1 MNQGLNRQVRQITT
15 KQRKKNAVTGIVIGA
30 IALIFGAVLA
40 VTGMFFY
47 IDASVKSKKSQ
58 AKEFPF
64 DPWETGSSTQESY
77 KTINAIGLT
86 YDFAVDFKETY
97 HYYFAFDE
105 EGHSVIVKM
114 KGDLEPEYQELVDFM
129 FGDESM
135 EVPELVRIRGVAAA
149 IEDDIREFAIEYMN
163 ELYDEEFLNQENFE
177 LYLGQAFL
185 DTTIKPMG
193 HGDYSV
199 GSIFLGLGFGFL
211 AISLFLLVFN
221 IRGYK
226 AAVLAEEKE
235 KMLLSQMSTYFSD
248 APSPNVGETADLQT
262 VIDKTAPPEQEN
274 ELQKIIQEPK
284 EEKKGNVFLGLIG
297 AIGGSLIG
305 VALWLLIGMVG
316 FIAGIAGFVMLKFAL
331 LGYQKLSGKLD
342 KKGAVIS
349 LFVAAFMVFGANVL
363 EFVIGICKAYF
374 EYEASF
380 DTVWFVVTNFVE
392 LMTDYD
398 MWRGFW
404 VNLVIGYGLS
414 IWSSF
419 SLIGSILRYK
429 EK

>member
-1 MNQGLNRQVRQITT
+1 MNQGVNRQMKQVTTRQ
-15 KQRKKNAVTGIVIGA
+15 KKKNAVTGIVFGALALMFGA
-30 IALIFGAVLA
+30 ILA
-40 VTGMFFY
+40 VTGMFFF
-47 IDASVKSKKSQ
+47 IDASVESKKSQ
-58 AKEFPF
+58 AKESIF
-64 DPWETGSSTQESY
+64 DPWETGSSAQESY
-77 KTINAIGLT
+77 KTVNAIGLT

-114 KGDLEPEYQELVDFM
+114 KGELEPEYQVLVDFM
-129 FGDESM
+129 YGDESM
-135 EVPELVRIRGVAAA
+135 EVPEPVCIRGVATA

-163 ELYDEEFLNQENFE
+163 EMYEDEFLNEDNFE
-177 LYLGQAFL
+177 NYLGRAFL

-199 GSIFLGLGFGFL
+199 GSVFLGLGFAFL
-211 AISLFLLVFN
+211 AISVFLLVLN
-221 IRGYK
+221 IRGHK

-235 KMLLSQMSTYFSD
+235 KTLLSQMSTYASD
-248 APSPNVGETADLQT
+248 APSLDGGEAAELQA
-262 VIDKTAPPEQEN
+262 VIDRTPSLTQED
-274 ELQKIIQEPK
+274 ELKKIIVEPK
-284 EEKKGNVFLGLIG
+284 EKNGNLFLGLIG

-305 VALWLLIGMVG
+305 VALWLVIGMVG
-316 FIAGIAGFVMLKFAL
+316 FIAGIAGFLMLKFAL

-342 KKGAVIS
+342 KKGAVLC
-349 LFVAAFMVFGANVL
+349 LFIAAFMVFGANVL
-363 EFVIGICKAYF
+363 EFVISLCKAYF

-380 DTVWFVVTNFVE
+380 DTIRFVVTNFIY